1 MEKIWFKICLEPKK
15 APTTNMKITCCGGPF
30 SQLQA
35 GLPPTMLWPNGFGL
49 ESRDRLDCNTPQ
61 AGLCTN

>member
-30 SQLQA
+30 SQLQVRLHPA
-35 GLPPTMLWPNGFGL
+35 TLWPNGSRK
-49 ESRDRLDCNTPQ
+49 ES
-61 AGLCTN
+61 

>member
-35 GLPPTMLWPNGFGL
+35 RLPLTMLWPNGFG
-49 ESRDRLDCNTPQ
+49 
-61 AGLCTN
+61 